1 MRVAGALLCAIVV
14 TVAPATAG
22 ASDDSA
28 RVRQAVSRLVGDSR
42 KLPRKAASATTKAR
56 LVRTATAVRR
66 ASSRK
71 PCTSLRLL
79 QAYTRAPCGGRAQG
93 PAAAPERERPGPP
106 P

>member
-71 PCTSLRLL
+71 PCTPPRPL
-79 QAYTRAPCGGRAQG
+79 QAYTRGPPRGHAPGA
-93 PAAAPERERPGPP
+93 PAAPERERPRPP